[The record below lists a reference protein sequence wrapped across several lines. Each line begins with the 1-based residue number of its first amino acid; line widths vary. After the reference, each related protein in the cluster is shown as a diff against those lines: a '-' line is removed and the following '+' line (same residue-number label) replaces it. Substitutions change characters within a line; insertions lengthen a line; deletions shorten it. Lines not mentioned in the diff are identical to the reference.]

1 MSYNRQIKA
10 RCMVGEPGRRAERIV
25 FAMSGNRCAMPD
37 CRKPLVVDGTDS
49 GDPRTMVGE
58 LAHIAGLRPGS
69 ARYDETMSDKE
80 RNSDDNLIA
89 VCPSCHKRIDDQPL
103 EHTAEKLRRIK
114 SDRGA
119 LVRTALDENMND
131 LTFPELHEV
140 ISRMIAVGAKLGW
153 PSTIE
158 PALPLREKIVRNRLS
173 PWTGGMISAG
183 LARVKLVADCINES
197 DNATLANRLNAGMA
211 LKYEQLRSEGLD
223 GDDLFFA
230 MWRLA
235 GDGNTDMKK
244 TAAGLAVLVYFFEA
258 CEVFES

>member
-10 RCMVGEPGRRAERIV
+10 RRMGGGPGRRAEKIV
-25 FAMSGNRCAMPD
+25 FAMSGDRCAMPD

-49 GDPRTMVGE
+49 GDAKTLVGE

-103 EHTAEKLRRIK
+103 EYTAEKLRKIK
-114 SDRGA
+114 TDRGA
-119 LVRTALDENMND
+119 RVRAALDENMND

-140 ISRMIAVGAKLGW
+140 ISRMIAAGAEPGG
-153 PSTIE
+153 PPTIE
-158 PALPLREKIVRNRLS
+158 PILALRKKIARNGLS
-173 PWTGGMISAG
+173 VWTESMINAG
-183 LARVKLVADCINES
+183 LARVTLVSNCINES
-197 DNATLANRLNAGMA
+197 DDDTLADRLKAGMA
-211 LKYEQLRSEGLD
+211 LAYGRLRSKGLD
-223 GDDLFFA
+223 GDELFAA

-235 GDGNTDMKK
+235 GGGNTDMKRS
-244 TAAGLAVLVYFFEA
+244 AAGLAVLVYFFEA